1 MDWEKLVS
9 PSRFGEDEARSSKD
23 LKSRSIFEQDYDRI
37 IFSYPFRCLQD
48 KTQVFPL
55 PKTDF
60 VHTRLTHSLEVS
72 SVGRSLGKK
81 VGKIIVDRNPEL
93 AKKGINQFEMGAI
106 VASAALAHDIGNPPF
121 GHSGEDAIS
130 EYFLEDDFG
139 RSLKSQMNEKEWTDL
154 THFEGNAQGFRLL
167 INNKFQGLKVT
178 FATLAAFSKYPRES
192 LVQTVDPERKSQK
205 KYGFFQSEK
214 DFFKETV
221 LQTGLNPL
229 SDKELIWC
237 RHPLAFLVE
246 AADDICY
253 SIIDLEDGCN
263 LNLVSVDTVTELLSP
278 ILGDKFDYKRFR
290 KIELKREKVSLLRAL
305 AIAELIEQTTEVFI
319 DNEPDILSG
328 KFDKALTS
336 VIPSSHHLKDI
347 IGISVENIYQSTPV
361 LEKET
366 AGFEVLSG
374 LIDAHLRAAF
384 DFYQNEGK
392 AGKKN
397 TTILNLFP
405 DDLKAELKQAHDSF
419 YPLILACLDHIT
431 LMTDSFALEMYR
443 KIKGISIPGY

>member
-1 MDWEKLVS
+1 MEWEKLVS
-9 PSRFGEDEARSSKD
+9 PSRLGEEEAKSLQE

-81 VGKIIVDRNPEL
+81 VGKIIIDQNPSL
-93 AKKGINQFEMGAI
+93 ANKGLNQFEMGAI

-139 RSLKSQMNEKEWTDL
+139 KSLKSHMNDKEWADL

-192 LVQTVDPERKSQK
+192 LIQTSDPERKSQK

-214 DFFKETV
+214 EFFKETAR
-221 LQTGLNPL
+221 QTGLQPL
-229 SDKELIWC
+229 SEKNLVWC

-253 SIIDLEDGCN
+253 SI
-263 LNLVSVDTVTELLSP
+263 
-278 ILGDKFDYKRFR
+278 
-290 KIELKREKVSLLRAL
+290 
-305 AIAELIEQTTEVFI
+305 
-319 DNEPDILSG
+319 
-328 KFDKALTS
+328 
-336 VIPSSHHLKDI
+336 
-347 IGISVENIYQSTPV
+347 
-361 LEKET
+361 
-366 AGFEVLSG
+366 
-374 LIDAHLRAAF
+374 
-384 DFYQNEGK
+384 
-392 AGKKN
+392 
-397 TTILNLFP
+397 
-405 DDLKAELKQAHDSF
+405 
-419 YPLILACLDHIT
+419 
-431 LMTDSFALEMYR
+431 
-443 KIKGISIPGY
+443 

>member
-1 MDWEKLVS
+1 MEWEKLVS
-9 PSRFGEDEARSSKD
+9 PSRLGEEEAKSLQE

-81 VGKIIVDRNPEL
+81 VGKIIIDQNPSL
-93 AKKGINQFEMGAI
+93 ANKGINQFEMGAI

-139 RSLKSQMNEKEWTDL
+139 HSLKSHMNDKEWADL
-154 THFEGNAQGFRLL
+154 TNFEGNAQGFRLL

-192 LVQTVDPERKSQK
+192 LIQTSDPERKSQK

-214 DFFKETV
+214 EFFKETAR
-221 LQTGLNPL
+221 QTGLQPL
-229 SDKELIWC
+229 SEKDLVWC

-278 ILGDKFDYKRFR
+278 ILGDKFDYKKFKR
-290 KIELKREKVSLLRAL
+290 IELKREKVSLLRAL
-305 AIAELIEQTTEVFI
+305 AIAELIEQTAETFI
-319 DNEPDILSG
+319 EHEPGILNG

-336 VIPSSHHLKDI
+336 VIPSTHHLKDI
-347 IGISVENIYQSTPV
+347 ITISIDKIYRSVPV

-374 LIDAHLRAAF
+374 LIDAYLRAAF
-384 DFYQNEGK
+384 DFYMHDGK

-405 DDLKAELKQAHDSF
+405 DDLKTELNQDHDTF

-431 LMTDSFALEMYR
+431 LMTDSYALEMYR

>member
-1 MDWEKLVS
+1 MEWEKLVN
-9 PSRFGEDEARSSKD
+9 PSRIGEDKSKSTED
-23 LKSRSIFEQDYDRI
+23 QKSRSIFEQDYDRI

-81 VGKIIVDRNPEL
+81 VGKVITDRNPGL

-139 RSLKSQMNEKEWTDL
+139 RSLKSQMNDKEWADL

-192 LVQTVDPERKSQK
+192 LIETTDPSRKSQK

-214 DFFKETV
+214 EFFKETA
-221 LQTGLNPL
+221 LQTGLTQL
-229 SDKELIWC
+229 SDKELVWC

-263 LNLVSVDTVTELLSP
+263 LNLVPVETVTELLSP
-278 ILGDKFDYKRFR
+278 ILGDKFDYKRFQR
-290 KIELKREKVSLLRAL
+290 IELKREKVSLLRAL
-305 AIAELIEQTTEVFI
+305 AIAELIEQTAEIFI
-319 DNEPDILSG
+319 EHETAILNGRFDN
-328 KFDKALTS
+328 ALTS
-336 VIPSSHHLKDI
+336 VIPSNGHLKDI
-347 IGISVENIYQSTPV
+347 IKISVDKIYQSIPV

-374 LIDAHLRAAF
+374 LIDAYLRAAF
-384 DFYQNEGK
+384 DAFQNKGK

-405 DDLKAELKQAHDSF
+405 SDLKAELKQEQNTF

-431 LMTDSFALEMYR
+431 LMTDSYALEMYR

>member
-1 MDWEKLVS
+1 MEWEKLVS
-9 PSRFGEDEARSSKD
+9 PSRFGEDKARSLKD

-81 VGKIIVDRNPEL
+81 VGKVIIDRNSSL

-130 EYFLEDDFG
+130 EYFLEDGFG
-139 RSLKSQMNEKEWTDL
+139 LSLKSQMNDKEWTDL
-154 THFEGNAQGFRLL
+154 TNFEGNAQGFRLL
-167 INNKFQGLKVT
+167 INNKYQGLKVT

-192 LVQTVDPERKSQK
+192 LIQTKDPGRKSQK

-214 DFFKETV
+214 DFFKETA
-221 LQTGLNPL
+221 LQTGLRSL
-229 SDKELIWC
+229 SEKELVWC

-263 LNLVSVDTVTELLSP
+263 LNLVTVDTVTELLSP
-278 ILGDKFDYKRFR
+278 ILGEKFDYKKFQ

-305 AIAELIEQTTEVFI
+305 AIAELIGQTAESFI
-319 DNEPDILSG
+319 DNEPGILSG

-336 VIPSSHHLKDI
+336 VIASANHLKDI
-347 IGISVENIYQSTPV
+347 INISVEKIYQSTPV
-361 LEKET
+361 LERET

-374 LIDAHLRAAF
+374 LIDAYLRAAF
-384 DFYQNEGK
+384 DFYQNDGK

-405 DDLKAELKQAHDSF
+405 PDLKAELKQDHDSF

-431 LMTDSFALEMYR
+431 LMTDSYALEMYR

>member
-1 MDWEKLVS
+1 MQWEKLINPARFEEKQPVS
-9 PSRFGEDEARSSKD
+9 KRDQQ
-23 LKSRSIFEQDYDRI
+23 SRSIFEQDFDRI

-81 VGKIIVDRNPEL
+81 VGKIIIERNPKL
-93 AKKGINQFEMGAI
+93 IKKGINQFEIGAI

-130 EYFLEDDFG
+130 EYFLENDFG
-139 RSLKSQMNEKEWTDL
+139 KSLKAHLKEKEWSDL
-154 THFEGNAQGFRLL
+154 IKFEGNAQGFRLL
-167 INNKFQGLKVT
+167 TNNKFQGLKVT

-192 LVQTVDPERKSQK
+192 LLDQADTQRKSQK

-214 DFFKETV
+214 DKFQETAI
-221 LQTGLNPL
+221 QTGLLSL
-229 SDKELIWC
+229 SDTELAWC

-263 LNLVSVDTVTELLSP
+263 LNLVSIDEVTELLSP
-278 ILGDKFDYKRFR
+278 IIADKFNYKKF
-290 KIELKREKVSLLRAL
+290 KNIKLKREKVSLLRAM
-305 AIAELIEQTTEVFI
+305 AIAELVEQVAQSFI
-319 DNEPDILSG
+319 DQEQELMQG
-328 KFDKALTS
+328 KFDKALTE
-336 VIPSSHHLKDI
+336 VIQAGSYLKHI
-347 IGISVENIYQSTPV
+347 IKISVEKIYKSTPV

-374 LIDAHLRAAF
+374 LIDSYLRASF
-384 DFYQNEGK
+384 DFYQHEGK

-405 DDLKAELKQAHDSF
+405 DDLKAVLNQEHESF
-419 YPLILACLDHIT
+419 YSLILACLDHIT
-431 LMTDSFALEMYR
+431 LMTDSYALEMYR

>member
-1 MDWEKLVS
+1 MQWEQLINA
-9 PSRFGEDEARSSKD
+9 SRFGEDIAEVRQPRD
-23 LKSRSIFEQDYDRI
+23 GRSIFEQDYDRI

-72 SVGRSLGKK
+72 SVGRSLGKQ
-81 VGKIIVDRNPEL
+81 VGQVIIDRHVEL
-93 AKKGINQFEMGAI
+93 SRKGITQFEMGAI
-106 VASAALAHDIGNPPF
+106 VAAAALAHDIGNPPF

-130 EYFLEDDFG
+130 EYFLEDEFG
-139 RSLKSQMNEKEWTDL
+139 KQLKSHLKDKEWTDL
-154 THFEGNAQGFRLL
+154 TKFEGNAQGFRLL
-167 INNKFQGLKVT
+167 INDKFQGLKVT

-192 LVQTVDPERKSQK
+192 HLKHPDPDRKSQK

-214 DFFKETV
+214 AYFRETAE
-221 LQTGLNPL
+221 QTGLVVL
-229 SDKELIWC
+229 SGDELAWC

-263 LNLVSVDTVTELLSP
+263 LNLVSVDEVTNLLSP
-278 ILGDKFDYKRFR
+278 ILGPKFDYKKFK
-290 KIELKREKVSLLRAL
+290 KIQLKREKVSLLRAM
-305 AIAELIEQTTEVFI
+305 AIAEMVEQAVQAFL
-319 DNEPDILSG
+319 DNEKHILTG
-328 KFDKALTS
+328 KFDRALTAI
-336 VIPSSHHLKDI
+336 IPAKQYLKDI
-347 IGISVENIYQSTPV
+347 IRVSIEKIYHSTPV

-374 LIDAHLRAAF
+374 LINAYLRAAF
-384 DFYQNEGK
+384 DFFQRKGK

-397 TTILNLFP
+397 TTIINLFP
-405 DDLKAELKQAHDSF
+405 EELKTALAANHDSF
-419 YPLILACLDHIT
+419 YPIILACLDHIT
-431 LMTDSFALEMYR
+431 QMTDSYALEMYR
-443 KIKGISIPGY
+443 KIKGISLPGY